1 MVDGFSN
8 TDFTLTSPLRDMDAV
23 GGPVLALTVLWHPD
37 AARIGEQYLD
47 GSGDGVIELGR
58 FMPLFSRPGRDRLPL
73 GYGGVSRQPLR
84 IARTPSGGVEI
95 TPPDSRMI
103 VELDGAEVQGVQSLE
118 AERLLEGAVLGLG
131 RAILV
136 CLHWAACLPRHNPV
150 KGLLGV
156 GSAAIV
162 MREQIRSAA
171 QTNMPVLLLGETGS
185 GKEVAARAIHAMG
198 PRAGAPLV
206 AVNMATL
213 NESLA
218 AVELFGAAKGAYT
231 GAQTARTGLF
241 GEADGATL
249 FLDEIGNTPA
259 VVQPML
265 LRVLESGD
273 YRPVGSQGDRR
284 SSARLIAATDQD
296 VYGGAFNH
304 ALLRRL
310 ESYVIP
316 MTPLRERR
324 EDIGVLILH
333 FLAEAGAVPEEFPF
347 ALASDCACYD
357 WPGNVR
363 QLAQT
368 VRRALLSL
376 RMGEVPPLS
385 SLTRSLAS
393 PQGSAARLAAMGSAA
408 NAAGS
413 GSTAGAAGAGGQ
425 GASRDGVA
433 MGMAGSGSSSG
444 SAGFGTG
451 STGTTIPVEEAG
463 AATSSELRRGK
474 RAMPDHD
481 EVLAAMDGN
490 GWRILSASQALG
502 ISRPT
507 MYKLLEEHPLIRRP
521 ERIAEEELR
530 SAMAANGGAVDRCAA
545 QLRTPAEALR
555 RYLGALGIS

>member
-1 MVDGFSN
+1 LNDS
-8 TDFTLTSPLRDMDAV
+8 DYTLTSPLRDAEV
-23 GGPVLALTVLWHPD
+23 TGGPVLALTVLWHPD
-37 AARIGEQYLD
+37 PARIGEQYLD

-58 FMPLFSRPGRDRLPL
+58 FMPMFSRPGKDRLPL
-73 GYGGVSRQPLR
+73 GYGGISRQPLR
-84 IARTPSGGVEI
+84 IARTPDGGVAI

-103 VELDGAEVQGVQSLE
+103 VELDGEEVCGAQQLG
-118 AERLLEGAVLGLG
+118 AERVAEGAVLGLG
-131 RAILV
+131 RAVLL
-136 CLHWAACLPRHNPV
+136 CLHWATSLPRNNPV

-156 GSAAIV
+156 GSAAIM
-162 MREQIRSAA
+162 MREQVRAAA

-198 PRAGAPLV
+198 PRAAAPLV

-231 GAQTARTGLF
+231 GAQTVRVGLF

-273 YRPVGSQGDRR
+273 YRPVGAAGDRH

-296 VYGGAFNH
+296 LYGGAFNH

-324 EDIGVLILH
+324 EDIGVLIQH
-333 FLAEAGAVPEEFPF
+333 FLAEGGAAPEEFPF
-347 ALASDCACYD
+347 ALVSDCACYD

-363 QLAQT
+363 QLAQV
-368 VRRALLSL
+368 VRRALLSV
-376 RMGEVPPLS
+376 RMGEVPLLTA
-385 SLTRSLAS
+385 LTRSVAA
-393 PQGSAARLAAMGSAA
+393 PQGSAARLAAAAAAQGDDGAAEAGAYRGGQGRVGQGAASNGSAA
-408 NAAGS
+408 
-413 GSTAGAAGAGGQ
+413 
-425 GASRDGVA
+425 
-433 MGMAGSGSSSG
+433 
-444 SAGFGTG
+444 
-451 STGTTIPVEEAG
+451 PVEA
-463 AATSSELRRGK
+463 RRGR
-474 RAMPDHD
+474 RAMPDHE

-490 GWRILSASQALG
+490 GWRILSAAQSLG

-507 MYKLLEEHPLIRRP
+507 MYKLLDEHPQIRRP

-530 SAMAANGGAVDRCAA
+530 SALTACDGAVDRCAA
-545 QLRTPAEALR
+545 QLKTPAEALR
-555 RYLGALGIS
+555 RYLGALGIA

>member
-1 MVDGFSN
+1 MVAGLNDS
-8 TDFTLTSPLRDMDAV
+8 DYTLTSPLRDAEV
-23 GGPVLALTVLWHPD
+23 TGGPVLALTVLWHPD
-37 AARIGEQYLD
+37 PARVGEQYLD

-58 FMPLFSRPGRDRLPL
+58 FMPMFSRPGKDRLPL
-73 GYGGVSRQPLR
+73 GYGGISRQPLR
-84 IARTPSGGVEI
+84 IARTPDGGLEI

-103 VELDGAEVQGVQSLE
+103 FELDGEEVRTVQHLN
-118 AERLLEGAVLGLG
+118 AERVADGAVLGLG
-131 RAILV
+131 RAVLL
-136 CLHWAACLPRHNPV
+136 CLHWATSLPRHNPV
-150 KGLLGV
+150 AGLLGV
-156 GSAAIV
+156 GSAAIM
-162 MREQIRSAA
+162 MREQIRAAA

-185 GKEVAARAIHAMG
+185 GKEVAARAIHAMSS
-198 PRAGAPLV
+198 RAGAPLV

-231 GAQTARTGLF
+231 GAQTVRVGLF

-273 YRPVGSQGDRR
+273 YRPVGATGDRH

-296 VYGGAFNH
+296 LYGGAFNH

-324 EDIGVLILH
+324 EDIGVLIQH
-333 FLAEAGAVPEEFPF
+333 FLAEAGAAPEEFPF
-347 ALASDCACYD
+347 ALVSDCACYD

-363 QLAQT
+363 QLAQV
-368 VRRALLSL
+368 VRRALLSV
-376 RMGEVPPLS
+376 RMGEVPLLS
-385 SLTRSLAS
+385 ALTRSVAT
-393 PQGSAARLAAMGSAA
+393 PQGSAARLAA
-408 NAAGS
+408 
-413 GSTAGAAGAGGQ
+413 STAHSDEGGADCVPYGAGQARAGHGGAAHAGAGQAGRG
-425 GASRDGVA
+425 GASPA
-433 MGMAGSGSSSG
+433 PS
-444 SAGFGTG
+444 
-451 STGTTIPVEEAG
+451 EAK
-463 AATSSELRRGK
+463 RGR
-474 RAMPDHD
+474 RAMPDHE

-490 GWRILSASQALG
+490 GWRILSAAQSLG

-507 MYKLLEEHPLIRRP
+507 MYKLLDDHPQIRRP

-530 SAMAANGGAVDRCAA
+530 TALAACDGAVDRCAA

-555 RYLGALGIS
+555 RYLGALGIA

>member
-1 MVDGFSN
+1 MVDGFHNS
-8 TDFTLTSPLRDMDAV
+8 DFTLTSPLRDIDAI

-37 AARIGEQYLD
+37 ASRIGEQYLD
-47 GSGDGVIELGR
+47 GSGDRVIELGR
-58 FMPLFSRPGRDRLPL
+58 FMPMFSRPGKDRLPL

-84 IARTPSGGVEI
+84 IVRTPAGGVEI

-103 VELDGAEVQGVQSLE
+103 VELDGAEVQGVQSLD
-118 AERLLEGAVLGLG
+118 AERLAEGAVLGLG
-131 RAILV
+131 RAVLL
-136 CLHWAACLPRHNPV
+136 CLHWAACLPRNNPV
-150 KGLLGV
+150 NGLLGV
-156 GSAAIV
+156 GSAAIM
-162 MREQIRSAA
+162 MREQIRGAA

-198 PRAGAPLV
+198 PRAAAPLV

-249 FLDEIGNTPA
+249 FLDEIGNTPS

-333 FLAEAGAVPEEFPF
+333 FLAEAGAMPEEFPF

-376 RMGEVPPLS
+376 RMGEVPALS
-385 SLTRSLAS
+385 SLTRSLTS
-393 PQGSAARLAAMGSAA
+393 PQGSAARLAGLGSVASAA
-408 NAAGS
+408 IAG
-413 GSTAGAAGAGGQ
+413 AGAAGAGVSGD
-425 GASRDGVA
+425 GAA
-433 MGMAGSGSSSG
+433 AAGSGSVSG
-444 SAGFGTG
+444 AGYGAVSPG
-451 STGTTIPVEEAG
+451 RTIPVEATDS
-463 AATSSELRRGK
+463 AAPPELRRGR

-545 QLRTPAEALR
+545 QLKTPAEALR

>member
-1 MVDGFSN
+1 MVAGLNDS
-8 TDFTLTSPLRDMDAV
+8 DYTLTSPLRDAEV
-23 GGPVLALTVLWHPD
+23 TGGPVLAVTVLWHPD
-37 AARIGEQYLD
+37 SARIGEQYLD

-58 FMPLFSRPGRDRLPL
+58 FMPMFSRPGKDRLPL
-73 GYGGVSRQPLR
+73 GYGGISRQPLR
-84 IARTPSGGVEI
+84 IARTPDGGVEI

-103 VELDGAEVQGVQSLE
+103 FELDGEEVRTVQHLGP
-118 AERLLEGAVLGLG
+118 ERVAEGAVLGLG
-131 RAILV
+131 RAVLL
-136 CLHWAACLPRHNPV
+136 CLHWATSLPRHNPV
-150 KGLLGV
+150 AGLLGV
-156 GSAAIV
+156 GSAAIM
-162 MREQIRSAA
+162 MREQIRAAA

-231 GAQTARTGLF
+231 GAQGVRIGLF

-249 FLDEIGNTPA
+249 FLDEIGNTPS

-273 YRPVGSQGDRR
+273 YRPVGAQGDRR

-296 VYGGAFNH
+296 LYGGSFNH

-324 EDIGVLILH
+324 EDIGVLIQH
-333 FLAEAGAVPEEFPF
+333 FLAEGGATAEEFPF
-347 ALASDCACYD
+347 ALVSDCACYD

-363 QLAQT
+363 QLAQV
-368 VRRALLSL
+368 VRRALLSV
-376 RMGEVPPLS
+376 RMGEVPLLS
-385 SLTRSLAS
+385 ALTRSVAT
-393 PQGSAARLAAMGSAA
+393 PQGSAARLASSIAVLGEEGGADAVAAHGAAPSAA
-408 NAAGS
+408 GRAGN
-413 GSTAGAAGAGGQ
+413 GAAAP
-425 GASRDGVA
+425 A
-433 MGMAGSGSSSG
+433 
-444 SAGFGTG
+444 
-451 STGTTIPVEEAG
+451 EAK
-463 AATSSELRRGK
+463 RGR
-474 RAMPDHD
+474 RAMPDQQ
-481 EVLAAMDGN
+481 EVLAAMDDN
-490 GWRILSASQALG
+490 GWRILSAAQALG

-507 MYKLLEEHPLIRRP
+507 MYKLLDEHPQIRRP

-530 SAMAANGGAVDRCAA
+530 TALAACDGAVDRCAA

>member
-1 MVDGFSN
+1 MNDS
-8 TDFTLTSPLRDMDAV
+8 DYTLTSPLRDAEV
-23 GGPVLALTVLWHPD
+23 TGGPVLALTVLWHPD
-37 AARIGEQYLD
+37 PARIGEQYLD

-58 FMPLFSRPGRDRLPL
+58 FMPMFSRPGKDRLPL
-73 GYGGVSRQPLR
+73 GYGGISRQPLR
-84 IARTPSGGVEI
+84 IARTPDGGVAI

-103 VELDGAEVQGVQSLE
+103 VELDGEEVGGAQQLG
-118 AERLLEGAVLGLG
+118 AERVAEGAVLGLG
-131 RAILV
+131 RAVLL
-136 CLHWAACLPRHNPV
+136 CLHWATSLPRNNPV

-156 GSAAIV
+156 GSAAIM
-162 MREQIRSAA
+162 MREQVRAAA

-198 PRAGAPLV
+198 PRAAAPLV

-231 GAQTARTGLF
+231 GAQTVRVGLF

-273 YRPVGSQGDRR
+273 YRPVGAAGDRH

-296 VYGGAFNH
+296 LYGGAFNH

-333 FLAEAGAVPEEFPF
+333 FLAEGGAAADEFPF
-347 ALASDCACYD
+347 ALVSDCACYD

-363 QLAQT
+363 QLAQV
-368 VRRALLSL
+368 VRRALLSV
-376 RMGEVPPLS
+376 RMGEVPLLTA
-385 SLTRSLAS
+385 LTRSVAA
-393 PQGSAARLAAMGSAA
+393 PQGSAARLAASAA
-408 NAAGS
+408 AQGDDFAAE
-413 GSTAGAAGAGGQ
+413 AGAYRGGQ
-425 GASRDGVA
+425 GRAGQGVA
-433 MGMAGSGSSSG
+433 SNGGVSPAGN
-444 SAGFGTG
+444 
-451 STGTTIPVEEAG
+451 G
-463 AATSSELRRGK
+463 AAPPADAKRGR
-474 RAMPDHD
+474 RAMPDHE

-490 GWRILSASQALG
+490 GWRILSAAQSLG

-507 MYKLLEEHPLIRRP
+507 MYKLLDEHPQIRRP

-530 SAMAANGGAVDRCAA
+530 SALAACDGAVDRCAA
-545 QLRTPAEALR
+545 QLKTPAEALR

>member
-1 MVDGFSN
+1 LNDS
-8 TDFTLTSPLRDMDAV
+8 DYTLTSPLRDAEV
-23 GGPVLALTVLWHPD
+23 TGGPVLALTVLWHPD
-37 AARIGEQYLD
+37 PARIGEQYLD

-58 FMPLFSRPGRDRLPL
+58 FMPMFSRPGKDRLPL
-73 GYGGVSRQPLR
+73 GYGGISRQPLR
-84 IARTPSGGVEI
+84 IARTPDGGVEV

-103 VELDGAEVQGVQSLE
+103 FELDGGEVRSVQHLGP
-118 AERLLEGAVLGLG
+118 ERVAEGAVLGLG
-131 RAILV
+131 RAVLL
-136 CLHWAACLPRHNPV
+136 CLHWASSLPRHNPV
-150 KGLLGV
+150 AGLLGV
-156 GSAAIV
+156 GSAAIM
-162 MREQIRSAA
+162 MREQIRAAA

-185 GKEVAARAIHAMG
+185 GKEVAARG
-198 PRAGAPLV
+198 PMAWMARAAAPLV

-231 GAQTARTGLF
+231 GAQGVRVGLF

-273 YRPVGSQGDRR
+273 YRPVGAQGDRR

-296 VYGGAFNH
+296 LYGGSFNH

-324 EDIGVLILH
+324 EDIGVLIQH
-333 FLAEAGAVPEEFPF
+333 FMAEGGAAAEEFPF
-347 ALASDCACYD
+347 ALVSDCACYD

-363 QLAQT
+363 QLAQV
-368 VRRALLSL
+368 VRRALLSV
-376 RMGEVPPLS
+376 RMGEVPLLS
-385 SLTRSLAS
+385 ALTRSVAA
-393 PQGSAARLAAMGSAA
+393 PQGSAARLASSAA
-408 NAAGS
+408 AQGDDGFASAVAHGAGQ
-413 GSTAGAAGAGGQ
+413 GTGQAVAGRAGNGAAAP
-425 GASRDGVA
+425 A
-433 MGMAGSGSSSG
+433 
-444 SAGFGTG
+444 
-451 STGTTIPVEEAG
+451 EA
-463 AATSSELRRGK
+463 K
-474 RAMPDHD
+474 RARRMMPDPE
-481 EVLAAMDGN
+481 EVLAAMDDN
-490 GWRILSASQALG
+490 GWRILSAAQALG

-507 MYKLLEEHPLIRRP
+507 MYKLLDEHPQIRRP

-530 SAMAANGGAVDRCAA
+530 TALAACDGAVDRCAA
-545 QLRTPAEALR
+545 QLKTPAEALR

>member
-1 MVDGFSN
+1 MVAGLNDS
-8 TDFTLTSPLRDMDAV
+8 DYTLTSPLRDAEV
-23 GGPVLALTVLWHPD
+23 TGGPVLALTVLWHPD
-37 AARIGEQYLD
+37 PARIGEQYLD

-58 FMPLFSRPGRDRLPL
+58 FMPMFSRPGKDRLPL
-73 GYGGVSRQPLR
+73 GYGGISRQPLR
-84 IARTPSGGVEI
+84 IARTPDGGVAI

-103 VELDGAEVQGVQSLE
+103 VELDGEEVGGAQQLG
-118 AERLLEGAVLGLG
+118 AERVAEGAVLGLG
-131 RAILV
+131 RAVLL
-136 CLHWAACLPRHNPV
+136 CLHWATSLPRNNPV

-156 GSAAIV
+156 GSAAIM
-162 MREQIRSAA
+162 MREQVRAAA

-198 PRAGAPLV
+198 PRAAAPLV

-231 GAQTARTGLF
+231 GAQTVRVGLF

-273 YRPVGSQGDRR
+273 YRPVGAAGDRH

-296 VYGGAFNH
+296 LYGGAFNH

-333 FLAEAGAVPEEFPF
+333 FLAEGGAAAEEFPF
-347 ALASDCACYD
+347 ALVSDCACYD

-363 QLAQT
+363 QLAQV
-368 VRRALLSL
+368 VRRALLSV
-376 RMGEVPPLS
+376 RMGEVPLLTA
-385 SLTRSLAS
+385 LTRSVAA
-393 PQGSAARLAAMGSAA
+393 PQGSAARLAASAA
-408 NAAGS
+408 AQGDDFAAE
-413 GSTAGAAGAGGQ
+413 AGAYRGGQ
-425 GASRDGVA
+425 GRAGQGVA
-433 MGMAGSGSSSG
+433 SNGGVSPAGN
-444 SAGFGTG
+444 
-451 STGTTIPVEEAG
+451 G
-463 AATSSELRRGK
+463 AAAPAEARRGR
-474 RAMPDHD
+474 RAMPDHE

-490 GWRILSASQALG
+490 GWRILSAAQSLG

-507 MYKLLEEHPLIRRP
+507 MYKLLDEHPQIRRP

-530 SAMAANGGAVDRCAA
+530 SALAACDGAVDRCAA

-555 RYLGALGIS
+555 RYLGALGLN